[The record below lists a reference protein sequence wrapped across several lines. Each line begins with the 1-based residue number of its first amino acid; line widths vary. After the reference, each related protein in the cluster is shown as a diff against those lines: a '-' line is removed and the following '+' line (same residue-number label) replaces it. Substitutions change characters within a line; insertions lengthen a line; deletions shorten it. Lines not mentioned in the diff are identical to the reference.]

1 MRAPSVV
8 ADNSKPSDIG
18 PEPSGFW
25 SSVHAQAQAW
35 ADKFAEGQDDD
46 GNTD

>member
-18 PEPSGFW
+18 PEPPQFW
-25 SSVHAQAQAW
+25 APVHQQISVW
-35 ADKFAEGQDDD
+35 ADKYAESQEDDN
-46 GNTD
+46 GTD